1 MATTWLEES
10 TEVLRILINDFGD
23 TPDYQDNTL
32 EQLLIVAAKYI
43 IKEVQLGTT
52 YTVTFS
58 TGDVSPDPS
67 SDADFM
73 NFVVLKASCLI
84 NNWKFDDL
92 AVIQGIRANLG
103 PASMQVDTS
112 TNVLL
117 ALLQEGPCKAYEE
130 LKQQHNFGRVG
141 VVRGIFGPFV
151 SNKYW
156 PENNVFGRTY

>member
-1 MATTWLEES
+1 MATTWIEES
-10 TEVLRILINDFGD
+10 TEILRILINDLST
-23 TPDYQDNTL
+23 TPNYADNTL

-43 IKEVQLGTT
+43 IKEIQLTND

-67 SDADFM
+67 TDADFM
-73 NFVVLKASCLI
+73 NFVVLKAACLV

-103 PASMQVDTS
+103 PASMEVDTS

-117 ALLQEGPCKAYEE
+117 ALLQEGPCKAYDQ
-130 LKQQHNFGRVG
+130 LKTEHNFGRVG
-141 VVRGIFGPFV
+141 IVRGIFGPFR
-151 SNKYW
+151 SNKYDTGGSYI
-156 PENNVFGRTY
+156 GRGV